1 MLKLLIWKKAS
12 KLLKYLL
19 IFLFLAGIVYS
30 LFQSN
35 VIGFNI
41 FLVCIVGM
49 SLLGAYEV
57 EIESKNNLGVA

>member
-1 MLKLLIWKKAS
+1 MLKLLIWKKAF

-35 VIGFNI
+35 IIGFNI
-41 FLVCIVGM
+41 FLFCIVGM

-57 EIESKNNLGVA
+57 EIESKNNLGVI

>member
-1 MLKLLIWKKAS
+1 MLKLLIWKNVS

-35 VIGFNI
+35 IIGFNI
-41 FLVCIVGM
+41 FLFCIVGM

-57 EIESKNNLGVA
+57 EIE